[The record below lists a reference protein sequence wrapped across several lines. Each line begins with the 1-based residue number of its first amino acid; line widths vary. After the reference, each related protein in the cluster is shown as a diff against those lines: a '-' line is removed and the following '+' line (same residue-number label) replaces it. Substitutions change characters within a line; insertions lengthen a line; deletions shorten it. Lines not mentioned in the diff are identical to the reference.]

1 MNDIHSITLESD
13 ERGYT
18 LLLETEDEGTTTG
31 FLNDIAVMRQ
41 LLVAARHVQSYVD
54 SHDEALAAWQ
64 ALNNQSD
71 ALFRTFVDIARTDD
85 RLHQEGLK

>member
-13 ERGYT
+13 ETGYT
-18 LLLETEDEGTTTG
+18 LTVESEEWVKSGA
-31 FLNDIAVMRQ
+31 LNDIAVMRQ

-54 SHDEALAAWQ
+54 SHDEALAAWK
-64 ALNNQSD
+64 ATRNAPS
-71 ALFRTFVDIARTDD
+71 FFETFADIARTDD